1 LRKEENMTLLS
12 MSEKGQ
18 TFKYVLLTTKIVQV
32 LQRYEKKEPLSTI
45 DKQILSRGG
54 ALLEKIIEG
63 SILVEGKE
71 LIGFSPTLEGLS
83 VYGYAL
89 STIEALKFFNNA
101 EGFTDFFKNLLT
113 QLKKIK
119 CEEKEI
125 VENIGFLKKFFL
137 LLGNAFR
144 NDILKERYSAPIE
157 EEYPTLKK
165 HK

>member
-1 LRKEENMTLLS
+1 MTLLS

-45 DKQILSRGG
+45 DKQIISRGE

-71 LIGFSPTLEGLS
+71 LIGLSPTLEGLS

-89 STIEALKFFNNA
+89 STIEALKFFKA

-113 QLKKIK
+113 QLKKVK
-119 CEEKEI
+119 CEEKES
-125 VENIGFLKKFFL
+125 VENISFLKKFFL
-137 LLGNAFR
+137 SLGNAFR
-144 NDILKERYSAPIE
+144 NDILKERYTAPIE

-165 HK
+165 NK